1 MGSGWYCRYGV
12 SYRALAEMMTSAGR
26 AGRSHHDLSLVQKY
40 APELDKQTRWYRQ
53 VKYLNNILE
62 GDHGR
67 LKRIL
72 GPKGA
77 FKNRTS
83 AYRTLKGIEAMHSLR
98 KGQDA
103 MFANKQPNPDAV
115 IVNQVFET
123 V

>member
-1 MGSGWYCRYGV
+1 MPV
-12 SYRALAEMMTSAGR
+12 DHTTIYRC
-26 AGRSHHDLSLVQKY
+26 VQKY

-103 MFANKQPNPDAV
+103 MFANRQPNPDAV
-115 IVNQVFET
+115 IVNRFFET
-123 V
+123 A

>member
-1 MGSGWYCRYGV
+1 MTERGVPVDHTTICRW
-12 SYRALAEMMTSAGR
+12 
-26 AGRSHHDLSLVQKY
+26 VQKY
-40 APELDKQTRWYRQ
+40 TLELDKQTRWYRQ

-83 AYRTLKGIEAMHSLR
+83 VYRTLKGMEAMHSLW
-98 KGQDA
+98 KGQGA
-103 MFANKQPNPDAV
+103 MFAYGHSNPDAV

-123 V
+123 T

>member
-1 MGSGWYCRYGV
+1 MTERGVPVDHTTICRW
-12 SYRALAEMMTSAGR
+12 
-26 AGRSHHDLSLVQKY
+26 VQKY
-40 APELDKQTRWYRQ
+40 TLELDKQTRWYRQ

-72 GPKGA
+72 GSKGA

-83 AYRTLKGIEAMHSLR
+83 VYRTLKGIEAMHSLR
-98 KGQDA
+98 NGQDA

-115 IVNQVFET
+115 IVNRVFQNI
-123 V
+123 